1 MKEGDT
7 RRRKKINTGRGAK
20 GKAEGKNSRIRKR
33 SVSVGVE
40 EKHKE
45 TQINLSPGR
54 DVNPRPP
61 NCKEYVLSAG
71 LRSSGV
77 E

>member
-1 MKEGDT
+1 MSEGT
-7 RRRKKINTGRGAK
+7 
-20 GKAEGKNSRIRKR
+20 
-33 SVSVGVE
+33 E

-61 NCKEYVLSAG
+61 NDEEYVLSG
-71 LRSSGV
+71 RLRSSV
-77 E
+77 LVYD

>member
-1 MKEGDT
+1 M
-7 RRRKKINTGRGAK
+7 
-20 GKAEGKNSRIRKR
+20 EGKRRRIRKR
-33 SVSVGVE
+33 SMSEGTE

-61 NCKEYVLSAG
+61 NDEEYVLSG
-71 LRSSGV
+71 RLRSSV
-77 E
+77 LVYD